1 MKALRKYRHCALAEA
16 EAACK
21 AGLRGRYKVTTINWT
36 YATVAGK
43 QDSSQVHRNEY
54 SFTLRSLV
62 GFIRD
67 LEHVAESI
75 ISIEVE
81 AGPRG
86 SPADE
91 PRQAAK
97 GRADRLSGDRSR

>member
-16 EAACK
+16 EAAYK
-21 AGLRGRYKVTTINWT
+21 AGLRRRYKVTTVNWT
-36 YATVAGK
+36 FATAAGK
-43 QDSSQVHRNEY
+43 QDHSQVHRNEY

-67 LEHVAESI
+67 LEHVAENI

-81 AGPRG
+81 AGRSG

-91 PRQAAK
+91 PRQAAR